1 METVRGDIRDLAI
14 IELVLQTGLRLSEVA
29 RLHVNHIDL
38 PAKISKE
45 PGFVGSVT
53 VLGKGR
59 KQRSVTLN
67 YKACR
72 AIKNYLALRPDS
84 EDTHLFLTKYR
95 KGISPRSIEKLL
107 TKHLKEAGIP
117 NASVHT
123 LRHTFATHN
132 VRRGTK
138 LEVVRQALG
147 HESLETTSIYVHL
160 AREMMDKELQENAL

>member
-1 METVRGDIRDLAI
+1 
-14 IELVLQTGLRLSEVA
+14 
-29 RLHVNHIDL
+29 L
-38 PAKISKE
+38 PTKISKE
-45 PGFVGSVT
+45 PGLVGSVT

-72 AIKNYLALRPDS
+72 AIKNCLSIRPDA
-84 EDTHLFLTKYR
+84 EDTHLFLTKFR
-95 KGISPRSIEKLL
+95 KGIGPRGIEKLVE
-107 TKHLKEAGIP
+107 KYLKEAQIT

-123 LRHTFATHN
+123 LRPPLPHTIKK
-132 VRRGTK
+132 RTK

-160 AREMMDKELQENAL
+160 AREMMDKELQKHAL